1 MNLPTLNFDK
11 ESANKWFETEISKM
25 TDEKNDFVDFF
36 SKQMKIVQ
44 PDGSK
49 VDMNEAFITK
59 QKQFFIEMLP
69 EDNQKLRNYDPLG
82 DLKIP
87 KIDFSG
93 VQTNLNKSK
102 AQFEMNTFQMK

>member
-11 ESANKWFETEISKM
+11 ESANKWLETEISKM

-49 VDMNEAFITK
+49 VDMNEALIMK
-59 QKQFFIEMLP
+59 QKQFFIERMP
-69 EDNQKLRNYDPLG
+69 EENQKLRNYDPLEG
-82 DLKIP
+82 MKMP
-87 KIDFSG
+87 KIDFMS
-93 VQTNLNKSK
+93 NLNKSK
-102 AQFEMNTFQMK
+102 AQFEMNTLAMK

>member
-11 ESANKWFETEISKM
+11 ESANKWFETEIIGKM

-49 VDMNEAFITK
+49 VDMNEALMMK
-59 QKQFFIEMLP
+59 QKQFFIERMP
-69 EDNQKLRNYDPLG
+69 EDNQKLGKNYDPLEG
-82 DLKIP
+82 MKMP
-87 KIDFSG
+87 KIDFMS
-93 VQTNLNKSK
+93 NLSKSK
-102 AQFEMNTFQMK
+102 AQFEMNTNAMK